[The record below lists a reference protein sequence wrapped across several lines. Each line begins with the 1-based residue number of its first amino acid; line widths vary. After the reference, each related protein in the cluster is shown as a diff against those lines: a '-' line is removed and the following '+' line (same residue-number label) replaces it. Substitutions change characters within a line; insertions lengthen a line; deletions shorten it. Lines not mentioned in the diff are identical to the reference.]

1 METINLFWRNVKW
14 RFQNPVTI
22 VLTLIQPLI
31 WLLLYST
38 IFANSMEENYTAF
51 ILAGI
56 LVLVVFSSAGS
67 SGVSNYSSKMDGSF
81 YRIHISP
88 VRRSSIVMGHILDAA
103 VLSFFEIAVLLII
116 SFLMSVNVTTG
127 FTGLALMA
135 LLLFTTVFFVASLS
149 YVLSLTLPNENV
161 FHTLMNTFVLP
172 VFFVSTALIP
182 YENIP
187 DNFRVIVSINP
198 FTHVINSLRN
208 LILNTAIDWQQYVF
222 AVVLMLAFG
231 AVFFVL
237 AVKRL
242 QQDGR

>member
-1 METINLFWRNVKW
+1 MESINLFWRNVKW
-14 RFQNPVTI
+14 RFQNTVTI
-22 VLTLIQPLI
+22 VMTLIQPLI

-38 IFANSMEENYTAF
+38 IFVNSMEENYTAF

-103 VLSFFEIAVLLII
+103 VLSFFEIAILLII
-116 SFLMSVNVTTG
+116 SFLMSVHVATG
-127 FTGLALMA
+127 FTGLVLMA

-182 YENIP
+182 YESIP
-187 DNFRVIVSINP
+187 DNFWVIVSINP

-208 LILNTAIDWQQYVF
+208 LILNTAVDWQQYGF